1 MINTE
6 RFEVLTDINLIK
18 NGYII
23 ITKDKHYYLV
33 ISKRVVELVNN
44 NGHIWWT
51 GLDTIL
57 SQKEVM
63 YITNKKGELL
73 VHDKITGENV
83 K

>member
-6 RFEVLTDINLIK
+6 RFEALTDTNLIK

-33 ISKRVVELVNN
+33 IGKRVVELVNN

-57 SQKEVM
+57 NQKEVM

-73 VHDKITGENV
+73 VHDKVTGEDV

>member
-1 MINTE
+1 MIDIK
-6 RFEVLTDINLIK
+6 RFEALTDKSLIK

-33 ISKRVVELVNN
+33 IGKRVVELVNN
-44 NGHIWWT
+44 NGHIWWD

-57 SQKEVM
+57 EQKEIL

-73 VHDKITGENV
+73 IHDKVTGEDI